1 MRACASPIGSSP
13 LTSTRPYV
21 ARPARPPT
29 SPPLRPCRRLY
40 ASVAAAALPYHCAC
54 YRDAL
59 LPSCPRR
66 VVQVRLMRV
75 ATQSAATDPT
85 TGTIDMDLITT
96 GRSAASRTLASQ
108 LSEALRERFGAM
120 GPQTL
125 RLDELRQSCMAD
137 TGLDV
142 PIGALREAL
151 GVLERDGLVRLTRQ
165 NTVTILS

>member
-1 MRACASPIGSSP
+1 
-13 LTSTRPYV
+13 
-21 ARPARPPT
+21 
-29 SPPLRPCRRLY
+29 
-40 ASVAAAALPYHCAC
+40 
-54 YRDAL
+54 
-59 LPSCPRR
+59 